1 MEQDVTRMRLRSA
14 GGGAGMMNRGF
25 GFGDQRER
33 EMAMVM
39 APPGYRR
46 QTSERPMVMQDRG
59 GYLVQGQPVPELWNF
74 RGT

>member
-1 MEQDVTRMRLRSA
+1 
-14 GGGAGMMNRGF
+14 
-25 GFGDQRER
+25 
-33 EMAMVM
+33 MVM